1 MNYLHHLL
9 KSKHIK
15 GFKVLLEYLEYL
27 ILVLTLLLFDYTG
40 SELKTLQHNFWE
52 RLVFYR
58 EQGIT

>member
-40 SELKTLQHNFWE
+40 SELKN
-52 RLVFYR
+52 
-58 EQGIT
+58 IAA